1 MKKYFIIAICS
12 FFCMHRAS
20 GQTLFTYGNEKITVQ
35 EFLKAYNKNNPKAGS
50 NKNPKEIQE
59 YLDLYIASRLK
70 IKEAKARG
78 YDTLQRLVDDLRNL
92 RSQIVPAYLNDE
104 KSIEKLVE
112 EAFDRSQKDIRLQHI
127 FIAIG
132 EKEDTVAAR
141 QKAEEA
147 YKKIQKGQNFSTVAK
162 NFSSDPSV
170 KDNGGDIG
178 YITVF
183 TLPYELENLAYT
195 TLVSKLSS
203 LYKSKSGYHIF
214 KNVNERKALGKIK
227 AAQILIAIPTDAANS
242 YKTEA
247 KKLVDSLYN
256 RLQKGDEFGK
266 LATAF
271 SNDIFSSSANG
282 QMQDMEVGQYD
293 PVFESAAFAL
303 TINRAI
309 SKPFLTS
316 HG

>member
-112 EAFDRSQKDIRLQHI
+112 EAFARSQKDIRLQHI

-162 NFSSDPSV
+162 NFSGDPSV

-178 YITVF
+178 YITV
-183 TLPYELENLAYT
+183 LPCLMN
-195 TLVSKLSS
+195 
-203 LYKSKSGYHIF
+203 
-214 KNVNERKALGKIK
+214 
-227 AAQILIAIPTDAANS
+227 
-242 YKTEA
+242 
-247 KKLVDSLYN
+247 
-256 RLQKGDEFGK
+256 
-266 LATAF
+266 
-271 SNDIFSSSANG
+271 
-282 QMQDMEVGQYD
+282 
-293 PVFESAAFAL
+293 
-303 TINRAI
+303 
-309 SKPFLTS
+309 
-316 HG
+316 